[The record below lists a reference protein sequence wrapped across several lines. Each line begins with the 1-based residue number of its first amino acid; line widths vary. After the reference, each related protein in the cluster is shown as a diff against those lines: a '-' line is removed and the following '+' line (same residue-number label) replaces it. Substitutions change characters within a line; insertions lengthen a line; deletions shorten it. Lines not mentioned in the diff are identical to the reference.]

1 VLDSDVAA
9 VSTTSE
15 AIIQEILASFPE
27 TQAIYLFGSWG
38 TENQWPDSDVDIA
51 LLLQP
56 VEAQNTGTLLMSPLR
71 FSLESLLNRPVDLIN
86 LRLVSTVFQKE
97 VVCSERR
104 IYCVN
109 DYAADEF
116 EMLTIS
122 YYQQLNQER
131 KEILDEFW
139 QSGKAYAV

>member
-1 VLDSDVAA
+1 MLDSDVAA

>member
-1 VLDSDVAA
+1 
-9 VSTTSE
+9 
-15 AIIQEILASFPE
+15 
-27 TQAIYLFGSWG
+27 
-38 TENQWPDSDVDIA
+38 
-51 LLLQP
+51 
-56 VEAQNTGTLLMSPLR
+56 MSPLR

-104 IYCVN
+104 IYCVD

-116 EMLTIS
+116 EMLALS
-122 YYQQLNQER
+122 YYQKLNEER
-131 KEILDEFW
+131 RAILDEFW